1 MIDDNDPITIDADDG
16 IDDVDD
22 DADDDA
28 FQLYLFSGWVNST
41 DLTEYLFKRAKTS
54 VNRIHALTHTVD
66 IAVQQDPIMLNSPS
80 RSHYKR
86 LVCSLCY
93 GDEDEDDVKY
103 ADESDDED
111 DDSDDDEEDD
121 DDDGDCNDGDDD
133 KDDDSDDDDD
143 DDHVVVSSLIGNS
156 YHIIYIL
163 NIQIHPSEE
172 WYFHDSS
179 IRWAESG

>member
-16 IDDVDD
+16 IDDDD
-22 DADDDA
+22 DVDDDA

-93 GDEDEDDVKY
+93 GDEEDEDDVKY

-111 DDSDDDEEDD
+111 DEDDVKYADESDDDDNDD
-121 DDDGDCNDGDDD
+121 DDDDDD
-133 KDDDSDDDDD
+133 DDDSDDDD
-143 DDHVVVSSLIGNS
+143 SST
-156 YHIIYIL
+156 
-163 NIQIHPSEE
+163 
-172 WYFHDSS
+172 
-179 IRWAESG
+179 